1 MNGEEQNKY
10 HLNQFSRTLI
20 SWHKNNGR
28 HDLPWQKEISPY
40 KVWISEVMLQQ
51 TQVKTVLPY
60 FKKFLE
66 KYPNIKALSNAKLD
80 DILILWTG
88 LP

>member
-28 HDLPWQKEISPY
+28 HDLPWQKEINPY
-40 KVWISEVMLQQ
+40 KVWISEAPIRLV
-51 TQVKTVLPY
+51 
-60 FKKFLE
+60 
-66 KYPNIKALSNAKLD
+66 
-80 DILILWTG
+80 
-88 LP
+88 